1 MLKVVVERV
10 RPDDVPRGRE
20 DVDSRT
26 VILPND
32 IELDFVPELY
42 ESAWFQYTSNIDKSL
57 AMVVAQLA
65 ERSFRTPEIH
75 GLNPKVGNKVF

>member
-32 IELDFVPELY
+32 VELDCVPELD
-42 ESAWFQYTSNIDKSL
+42 ESAWFQNTSMTNH
-57 AMVVAQLA
+57 A
-65 ERSFRTPEIH
+65 
-75 GLNPKVGNKVF
+75 